1 MAPGT
6 VNLACVGTPHNFY
19 DPGGA
24 GGDYANSLNIT
35 ETFTSANAGQCLS
48 VTFNTFSAEG
58 GFDFL
63 RIYDGATTGSPLIG
77 TLSGLG
83 LALPQTFTSSS
94 GSLTFSFI
102 SDGSLAYFGW
112 TATISCA
119 ACPPPPAPF
128 YNLTA
133 GTVNLPCGT
142 TYNFYDSGGVGG
154 NYANSLN
161 VTETFTAATLGQCVT
176 ATISTFGSETGLD
189 ILQVYDGTNTGS
201 PLIGT
206 LTGAGLALPQ
216 TFTSSSG
223 SLTFLFISDGSIVSF
238 GWTGTISCTAICAP
252 PPSPCSDCATAT
264 PITGIPFS
272 GAYTTCGACDNVLN
286 GSSCFSNYLGGED
299 YIFQFTPTVT
309 QTVTIDV
316 FGAAGWTGVF
326 LTQGCP
332 TAGGICIAEGSSATG
347 DALISGVTLTA
358 GVTYFI
364 TVDTWPFPDCTPFT
378 IDIYETIPPPN
389 DNPCAAIPLVV
400 GSNCLIEYFT
410 NAGATDSGVADPG
423 CANYAGGD
431 VWFTA
436 TVPAGGEVLIDM
448 ADVVMFDS
456 GLAVYEGTCSALTLV
471 QCDDNGSANGLMS
484 SMTITGLTPGATI
497 WIRVWGNSN
506 TSNGE
511 FGICLSEP
519 IDCGTTSNNASCG
532 TAEPFCTGTTYSYC
546 NTTGVPSLGGGGIYG
561 CLGSSPNPAFFYLNV
576 ETNGPIDFSITQTS
590 YGGFG
595 LDVDFILWGPFT
607 NQGDMCSGLSA
618 ANIVDCSYSTAA
630 VESANIPLALAG
642 QWYMIL
648 ITNFSNQGGV
658 ITFNQTNETAPGAG
672 TTNCNLLTVDAPSCS
687 GPTYTLTGTV
697 LTPSAPSTGT
707 LTISNN
713 CGGADVVFNAPFAN
727 SIDFSFP
734 NLCSNGLQCEVTAA
748 FSAGIPTLDPV
759 IYTAPNCNTF
769 TAIPS
774 VCSGG
779 LYTLN
784 GQVNAGCTPITGTL
798 TIATSCGGSVVY
810 NAPFVFPI
818 NYSIPNLCGS
828 GGACTATATFSAT
841 GESLAPVNFIA
852 PSCNTLTA
860 VPGACTLGQYP
871 VSGVIVAACLPTTG
885 TLTVS
890 TSCGGSV
897 VYNAPFTSP
906 INYTILNVPST
917 SGSCTVSAVFSAAGA
932 PVIPATAYVA
942 PICCSPLTVTAIP
955 LNPNVCS
962 GGTGVVLTGT
972 VPANAAPISFTNT
985 ADYVIPDALAGSS
998 GLNPILAGGT
1008 WAQSP
1013 ITVSGVCPATY
1024 VSGSFFQVC
1033 LNINHTWDG
1042 DVSIWLRS
1050 PSGSFFLLSNFNGGS
1065 LDNYNNTCFSTLA
1078 ATNITAGTAPFS
1090 GTFLPE
1096 QAFTAMAGQ
1105 QINGVWTLYVG
1116 DSYFTDVGTLL
1127 DWSISFAG
1135 PTVSYAWSPATGLSS
1150 TTVLNPTAN
1159 PTSTQTYTLTATNS
1173 CGCTG
1178 SALTTVTV
1186 VNPVSAG
1193 TNGSVSSC
1201 NSGSSFNLFA
1211 SLGGTPSTTGT
1222 WSGPTAT
1229 TGGYLGTLN
1238 PATAASGT
1246 YTYTVAGTSP
1256 CPNAAATVTVT
1267 IVQAPSAAIS
1277 YSSANYCSNGAT
1289 VNPTIVGTTGGTFTA
1304 LPVGLS
1310 ITAST
1315 GAIQPS
1321 LSAAGAYTVNY
1332 SIAASGGC
1340 PAFITSTTVTILEP
1354 IQIYVSGT
1362 NPSCPTICDGTATAV
1377 VTGGLAPYTYSWT
1390 GSASAIS
1397 TITGLCDGSYTATVT
1412 DAAGCVSSCTPVIP
1426 TSCFQIQSILV
1437 NACGTPEGTEE
1448 MVFFQVGPNP
1458 LGTASLFV
1466 DWSTTNAWGGLAANN
1481 AGFIANVNATITGG
1495 GSLIAAPAT
1504 LPAGANVVLIT
1515 SNVNASSL
1523 NLFTNITGPLY
1534 VLFQN
1539 ANTTF
1544 GHFSNNSAVP
1554 SPFTMDFG
1562 GGCSDI
1568 VTYTATSLV
1577 GGDGASVLYTPG
1589 GVPTYVNNGCV
1600 VPNSIQ
1606 NCDITIAAPPFDVVV
1621 TPTVANICS
1630 GSSVT
1635 MTASGATTYS
1645 WTPVTSLSST
1655 TDATVVATPTSTIT
1669 YNVTGFSGACSQTE
1683 SVTINVTTPSS
1694 ATLLYNGSPFCTD
1707 ITVAQAPVVSGTLG
1721 GTFSAAPA
1729 GLSINSATGA
1739 ITPSGSAPGTYTVTY
1754 TIPAIGSCP
1763 LFSTNTSVVV
1773 TLAPAVPTLTPS
1785 NPCSGQ
1791 STTFIAGNGTTYEF
1805 YVNGISQGAPSSVS
1819 TFASGALSAGD
1830 QVCVRSTP
1838 AIPFVMNGNINETQ
1852 WGAPIATSA
1861 SGPTSS
1867 GFGIDNNID
1876 ALYMKNMG
1884 GKLYCA
1890 IAGDERDGFDQAN
1903 NNWIVLFID
1912 SKPGGYNNLAAWT
1925 NRTNVPPS
1933 TNGLLNLALY
1943 QNVTFDVGF
1952 DADYILTMNQANSAA
1967 YFDLYDMS
1975 ANINTYLGS
1984 NLSNPSQLGF
1994 IGNAGVGDFTKG
2006 FEFNIPLS
2014 IIGSPTS
2021 NIELFAMMVNDPNA
2035 GVQTFLSNQFLTS
2048 ASSAQGN
2055 FGSGLINFN
2064 AEPPSPITF
2073 VLSADCFEETC
2084 ITVLPTVTP
2093 SFNPIAPICYG
2104 DTAPVLPTT
2113 SLNGVVGTWSPS
2125 VSNTTTN
2132 TYTFTPTSSQCT
2144 NTQTITVTVLPQTLT
2159 TPIYH
2164 D

>member
-6 VNLACVGTPHNFY
+6 VNLACGVTPAHNFY

-35 ETFTSANAGQCLS
+35 ETFTSA
-48 VTFNTFSAEG
+48 
-58 GFDFL
+58 
-63 RIYDGATTGSPLIG
+63 
-77 TLSGLG
+77 
-83 LALPQTFTSSS
+83 
-94 GSLTFSFI
+94 
-102 SDGSLAYFGW
+102 
-112 TATISCA
+112 TA
-119 ACPPPPAPF
+119 
-128 YNLTA
+128 
-133 GTVNLPCGT
+133 
-142 TYNFYDSGGVGG
+142 
-154 NYANSLN
+154 
-161 VTETFTAATLGQCVT
+161 GQCVT
-176 ATISTFGSETGLD
+176 ATISTFGSETGFD
-189 ILQVYDGTNTGS
+189 ILQIYDGTNTGS
-201 PLIGT
+201 PLIGS
-206 LTGAGLALPQ
+206 LTGAGLVLPQ
-216 TFTSSSG
+216 TFTSSGG

-238 GWTGTISCTAICAP
+238 GWTGTISCTAACAP

-264 PITGIPFS
+264 PITGVPFN
-272 GAYTTCGACDNVLN
+272 GAFTTCGACDNVLN

-299 YIFQFTPTVT
+299 YIFQYTPTVT

-378 IDIYETIPPPN
+378 IDIYETTPPPN

-410 NAGATDSGVADPG
+410 NSGATDSGVANPG

-456 GLAVYEGTCSALTLV
+456 GLAVYEGTCSALTLI

-648 ITNFSNQGGV
+648 ITNFSNQAGV

-962 GGTGVVLTGT
+962 GGTGVGLIGT
-972 VPANAAPISFTNT
+972 VPANAAPITFANT
-985 ADYVIPDALAGSS
+985 VDY
-998 GLNPILAGGT
+998 PILDAAAGGPATAPNIAGGT

-1013 ITVSGVCPATY
+1013 ITVSGICPA
-1024 VSGSFFQVC
+1024 SFVAGAYFQVC
-1033 LNINHTWDG
+1033 LNITHTWDS
-1042 DVSIWLRS
+1042 DLNIWLRS
-1050 PSGSFFLLSNFNGGS
+1050 PTGFFFLLSDDNGAAG
-1065 LDNYNNTCFSTLA
+1065 DNYTNTCFSSTA
-1078 ATNITAGTAPFS
+1078 VTNVIAGVAPFTGS
-1090 GTFLPE
+1090 FLPE
-1096 QAFTAMAGQ
+1096 APINTLAGQ
-1105 QINGVWTLYVG
+1105 QLNGVWTLFVG
-1116 DSYFTDVGTLL
+1116 DDAGGDVGILR

-1321 LSAAGAYTVNY
+1321 LSAAGTYTVNY

-1390 GSASAIS
+1390 GSASATS

-1458 LGTASLFV
+1458 LSTASLFV

-1621 TPTVANICS
+1621 TPTTANICS

-1707 ITVAQAPVVSGTLG
+1707 ITGAQAPVVSGTLG

-1729 GLSINSATGA
+1729 GLSINSTTGA

-1819 TFASGALSAGD
+1819 TFASAALSAGD

-1890 IAGDERDGFDQAN
+1890 IAGDEHDGFDQAN

-1984 NLSNPSQLGF
+1984 NLSNPSQFGF

-2104 DTAPVLPTT
+2104 DTAPVLPTI

-2125 VSNTTTN
+2125 VSNTTSN